1 MENIFKVFEL
11 YGWWGL
17 LGLLLFVILFFGIKY
32 IFKKMS
38 NNITTNISSGLEK
51 VGENLTTQLSEQNK
65 QLTSTIIG
73 QQEKLIN
80 YLINNESER
89 EKNHSSMLN
98 ERMSLAQDINQ
109 ALKDIMNIHH
119 AQRAFIL
126 EFHNSYQ
133 NLNFHS

>member
-73 QQEKLIN
+73 
-80 YLINNESER
+80 
-89 EKNHSSMLN
+89 
-98 ERMSLAQDINQ
+98 
-109 ALKDIMNIHH
+109 
-119 AQRAFIL
+119 
-126 EFHNSYQ
+126 
-133 NLNFHS
+133 